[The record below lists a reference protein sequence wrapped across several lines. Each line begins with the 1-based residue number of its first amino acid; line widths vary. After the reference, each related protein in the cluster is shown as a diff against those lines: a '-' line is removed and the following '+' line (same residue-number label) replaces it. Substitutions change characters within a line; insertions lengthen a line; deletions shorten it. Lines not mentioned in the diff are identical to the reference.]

1 MKFAAFDLEIAKLLP
16 ENASD
21 IKRYAPLGISCAA
34 LAFNDKQDVLF
45 WQGVPRLPRERCAD
59 VVADLHRV
67 VDEGYTLLTWNGCS
81 FDFFVLAQES
91 GLLEECSHL
100 ALNHVDLMLIVTF
113 TKGYYLGLD
122 KALAGG
128 GLGGKVKTL
137 TLSNGS
143 TVTDMS
149 GAKVPALWASGEHQ
163 AVLDYLRGDVVQ
175 LIDLARVLER
185 SKAIRWRSQSGA
197 PQSVPIPRWLLV
209 KDCFDIPEPDT
220 SWMRSPPS
228 RRDFVAWM
236 PSAKQPGTT
245 RQR

>member
-1 MKFAAFDLEIAKLLP
+1 MKFAAFDLEIAELLP

-45 WQGVPRLPRERCAD
+45 WRGVPQLPMEGCASI
-59 VVADLHRV
+59 VADLRRV

-91 GLLEECSHL
+91 GLLEECSDF

-113 TKGYYLGLD
+113 TKGYFLGLD
-122 KALAGG
+122 KALAGA
-128 GLGGKVKTL
+128 GLSGKTKKL
-137 TLSNGS
+137 TLSNGTS
-143 TVTDMS
+143 LHDMS
-149 GAKVPALWASGEHQ
+149 GAKAPQLWAKGEYE
-163 AVLDYLRGDVVQ
+163 AVLEYLRADVVQ
-175 LIDLARVLER
+175 LVELSRALER
-185 SKAIRWRSQSGA
+185 DRVIQWRSQSGT
-197 PQSVPIPRWLLV
+197 PQSVPVPRWLLV

-228 RRDFVAWM
+228 RKDFVAWM
-236 PSAKQPGTT
+236 PSAKQQITT